1 MAGAIKS
8 RVIRI
13 GNSQGIRIPKPLME
27 QAGLT
32 DEVELEVQAGQL
44 IVRPARQIRAGW
56 EESFRQMALNGDDQ
70 LLDNEAH
77 TLTEWEE
84 KEWKW

>member
-1 MAGAIKS
+1 MANAIKS

-27 QAGLT
+27 QAGLS
-32 DEVELEVQAGQL
+32 DEVELEAQAGQL
-44 IVRPARQIRAGW
+44 IVRPARQVRVGW
-56 EESFRQMALNGDDQ
+56 EESFRQMALNGDDK
-70 LLDNEAH
+70 LLDDEAL

-84 KEWKW
+84 KEWQW